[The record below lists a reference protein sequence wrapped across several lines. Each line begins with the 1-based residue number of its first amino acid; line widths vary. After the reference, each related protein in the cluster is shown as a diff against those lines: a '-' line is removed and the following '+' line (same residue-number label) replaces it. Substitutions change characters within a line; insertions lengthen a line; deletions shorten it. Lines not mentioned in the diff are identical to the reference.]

1 MERLLSDPDGTPP
14 PVIFETAAQSSG
26 DVFADLE
33 RELRAFKA
41 TTPSPMSNEEAV
53 ETVVLAELEGWL
65 RVLHAERA
73 SLTA

>member
-1 MERLLSDPDGTPP
+1 MERLLSEPDGAPP
-14 PVIFETAAQSSG
+14 PVIIETVAESSG

-41 TTPSPMSNEEAV
+41 TTPSSMQSDEAV

-65 RVLHAERA
+65 RVLRAERT